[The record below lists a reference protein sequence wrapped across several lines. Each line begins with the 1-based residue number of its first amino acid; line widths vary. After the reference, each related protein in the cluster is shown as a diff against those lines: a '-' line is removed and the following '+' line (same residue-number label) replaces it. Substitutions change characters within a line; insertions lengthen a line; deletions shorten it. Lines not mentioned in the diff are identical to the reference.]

1 MITIFNRRE
10 LISTFDSP
18 KQAAIRDLLAG
29 NKIDYKLKVI
39 SRTSTSA
46 YSPGYKNQMQSYGK
60 NVNYDTEFTF
70 YVKKS
75 DYSRASY
82 FLAKNRIY

>member
-39 SRTSTSA
+39 RRTSTSA
-46 YSPGYKNQMQSYGK
+46 YSPGYKNQM
-60 NVNYDTEFTF
+60 
-70 YVKKS
+70 
-75 DYSRASY
+75 
-82 FLAKNRIY
+82 

>member
-1 MITIFNRRE
+1 MITIFNRKE

-29 NKIDYKLKVI
+29 NEIDYKLKVT

-46 YSPGYKNQMQSYGK
+46 YSPGYKSQMQSYGK
-60 NVNYDTEFTF
+60 NINYDTEFTF

-75 DYSRASY
+75 DYGKAAY
-82 FLAKNRIY
+82 LLAKNRIY

>member
-46 YSPGYKNQMQSYGK
+46 YSPGYKNQM
-60 NVNYDTEFTF
+60 
-70 YVKKS
+70 
-75 DYSRASY
+75 
-82 FLAKNRIY
+82 